1 MNIGVYGLGRFGKFW
16 AALLARKFGTVS
28 AFSRTPKKDLPKGVN
43 WVSQE
48 DILQTDALFM
58 CVSISSF
65 SELVHSIAPRLKP
78 GMVLFDT
85 CSVKVFP
92 AEVMERE
99 LPETVQA
106 VATHPMFGPDSGKN
120 GVAGLPMV
128 MHPVRCRPGVFNH
141 WTGIFKSLEL
151 DVIEMSP
158 DEHDHQA
165 AYTQGVTHFIGRVL
179 QGLELRESRIGTVGY
194 HKLLDIV
201 EQTCNDPLQL
211 FHDLQRY
218 NPYTGEMRNAVF
230 ESFQYT
236 LKMLE
241 EDMR

>member
-1 MNIGVYGLGRFGKFW
+1 MKIGVYGLGRFGKFW
-16 AALLARKFGTVS
+16 AELLAQKFDNVM
-28 AFSRTPKKDLPKGVN
+28 AYSRTPGKVLPAGVE
-43 WVSQE
+43 WVE
-48 DILQTDALFM
+48 LEELLEADALFL

-65 SELVHSIAPRLKP
+65 EEVLRSIAGKLKP
-78 GMVLFDT
+78 GMVVFDT
-85 CSVKVFP
+85 CSVKAYP
-92 AEVMERE
+92 AQLMQRE
-99 LPETVQA
+99 LPATVEC

-120 GVAGLPMV
+120 GVQGLPMV
-128 MHPVRCRPGVFNH
+128 MHPLRCDEKRYRFWKDVF
-141 WTGIFKSLEL
+141 TSYEM
-151 DVIEMSP
+151 DVIEMTP

-165 AYTQGVTHFIGRVL
+165 AYTQGVTHFVGRVL
-179 QGLELRESRIGTVGY
+179 QRLDLKECRIGTLGY
-194 HKLLDIV
+194 HKLLEIV

-218 NPYTGEMRNAVF
+218 NSYTGEMRNAVL